1 LRIESNRNREIAIRN
16 PQFKYAAFTM
26 KVLVVGSG
34 GREDALAW
42 RLSKDPEVET
52 VATCP
57 GNVGSARW
65 GRNIETDPETAAAT
79 FRPDLIVIGPETP
92 LADGLADRL
101 RAAGFRVFGP
111 GAFGARIEAS
121 KVWSKQLMVRHGIPT
136 ARAEICEN
144 LERAANVLAS
154 RKTFP
159 VVVKADGLAAGK
171 GVTVARDAQEA
182 RAALSEI
189 FLEKRF
195 GAAGRKVVIEEFLVG
210 RETSILA
217 LTDGE
222 RLHILPAAEDH
233 KAVFDGDTGPNTG
246 GMGAVAPTPVVDAAV
261 LEKVEE
267 RILRPLLEAL
277 KIEAA
282 AENVTGDAAAYRG
295 VIFAGLMVSPSGDP
309 FVVEFNCRF
318 GDPETQVV
326 LPLVNGSL
334 AYAMKTAA
342 EGRMDAATLGVRPGS
357 AACVILASGGYPG
370 AFEKGKAISGWSPDD
385 GLPDGQQVFVSGAE
399 RQNGSIVTSGGRV
412 VAAVGIDRDLDAALA
427 KANALARGISF
438 EGVHFR
444 TDIGRRVS

>member
-1 LRIESNRNREIAIRN
+1 
-16 PQFKYAAFTM
+16 M

-42 RLSKDPEVET
+42 RLSIDPEVET

-57 GNVGSARW
+57 GNIGTERW

-79 FRPDLIVIGPETP
+79 FRPDLVVIGPETP

-144 LERAANVLAS
+144 LEGAANALANW
-154 RKTFP
+154 KTFP

-182 RAALSEI
+182 RKALSEI

-195 GAAGRKVVIEEFLVG
+195 GAAGRKVVIEEFLIG
-210 RETSILA
+210 REASVLA

-222 RLHILPAAEDH
+222 RLYILPAAEDH
-233 KAVFDGDTGPNTG
+233 KAVFNGDAGPNTG
-246 GMGAVAPTPVVDAAV
+246 GMGAVAPTPVVDAA
-261 LEKVEE
+261 LLKKVEE
-267 RILRPLLEAL
+267 RVLRPLLEAL
-277 KIEAA
+277 KAEAA
-282 AENVTGDAAAYRG
+282 AEKITDDAAAYRG
-295 VIFAGLMVSPSGDP
+295 VIYAGLMVSPSGDP

-318 GDPETQVV
+318 GDPETQAV

-342 EGRMDAATLGVRPGS
+342 EGRMDAATLGVRPGA

-370 AFEKGKAISGWSPDD
+370 SFEKGKAISGWTPEAA
-385 GLPDGQQVFVSGAE
+385 LPDGQQVFVSGVE
-399 RQNGSIVTSGGRV
+399 KRNGDIVTSGGRV
-412 VAAVGIDRDLDAALA
+412 IAAVGIDRDLDSALA
-427 KANALARGISF
+427 KANALASVISF
-438 EGVHFR
+438 EGAHHR
-444 TDIGRRVS
+444 TDIGRRAS